1 MQKCGLTED
10 VCPALGKLKAAILLK
25 QDEPAENPVNSEYRI
40 EEPVMSVEKMN
51 YYKEQKTHRKENL
64 AKEKRRKQARRAA
77 WTILGVVVAVGLC
90 GAIGLTGYN
99 TYKAREAAKPDY
111 SASSLMIGDA
121 AGVLSMEEEAEDL
134 ELDEAEAEEAGE
146 ANEAEA
152 GEPVEEAA
160 ADAAE
165 AEAVTEAAGAEAET
179 EAATEAAETEA
190 ATEAAETEAAT
201 EAAETEAAKE

>member
-1 MQKCGLTED
+1 
-10 VCPALGKLKAAILLK
+10 
-25 QDEPAENPVNSEYRI
+25 
-40 EEPVMSVEKMN
+40 MSVEKMN

-111 SASSLMIGDA
+111 SASSLVIGDA
-121 AGVLSMEEEAEDL
+121 AGVLSTEEAAEEV
-134 ELDEAEAEEAGE
+134 ELGEVEAEAGE
-146 ANEAEA
+146 AEEAEA
-152 GEPVEEAA
+152 GEPAAEEA

-165 AEAVTEAAGAEAET
+165 EAADAEEGEA
-179 EAATEAAETEA
+179 EAATEAA
-190 ATEAAETEAAT
+190 
-201 EAAETEAAKE
+201 KE